1 MLEKYGFENIKPYAA
16 PMDPNLKLSTADAPQ
31 TAQDFAY
38 MCDKPYHETVGSLQ
52 YVSVRM

>member
-38 MCDKPYHETVGSLQ
+38 MCNKPYHETVGSLQ